1 MQTKKIIKKTLL
13 ILVSII
19 VLFFAILLYHII
31 TIKPEVTEN
40 QNLQVS
46 RIDFKTP
53 LDSLQA
59 KQVCKDLRTIKGL
72 TSDSIIVKNNVVVY
86 FHNNSITNSSKVFN
100 QLMAKRNYDA
110 VRFLVTD
117 SLANKKVCP
126 VDHDSF
132 SYKLSKSINHFFN

>member
-110 VRFLVTD
+110 VRF
-117 SLANKKVCP
+117 
-126 VDHDSF
+126 
-132 SYKLSKSINHFFN
+132 